1 MSPTSNE
8 FFMLWRMVGGGS
20 DSRASSLGGLKAG
33 SVEKAVA
40 RITGEAVD
48 RGAEGE
54 KRRMRSG

>member
-8 FFMLWRMVGGGS
+8 FFMLWMMVGGGS

-48 RGAEGE
+48 RGGEGG
-54 KRRMRSG
+54 RGG